1 MCDLPEIPI
10 VDDII
15 DVIEDIFDPIID
27 IVEDIIGWL
36 IPIPEIPDFDIPDID
51 VQNRGIL
58 INKVSSGAMLPIV
71 YGMRRVGGTICFL
84 ETSTN
89 NEYLFMVLALG
100 EGEFNACKK
109 LFIEDEQVT
118 DLNTSDSSGATSP
131 STIAN
136 NTLYYGKFADT
147 TNEDGSTTNSSHLL
161 VEFLA
166 GTDNQN
172 ANQVIT
178 SSNGYDRSTW
188 VASTHRLFGVSYL
201 ALRFKYNAS
210 VYSSLPRITAL
221 CQGRKITTYDSNS
234 NATANQYS
242 SNPAFCLLDY
252 LTNTRFGKGIN
263 INNINIPSFYT
274 ASLIPDTNV
283 TPTGS
288 NVTNP
293 IDGSL
298 STQINL
304 MDMCIVLDATNKV
317 LDNIRQLL
325 FVMRGMLSFSAGKYN
340 LVIETTGSSVLS
352 ISESDIIGGL
362 GIRSE
367 NKTNKYNR
375 VIIDFADIDKNF
387 QTNTAQ
393 FPPIDDSSLTSADRH
408 ATMKSNDGGE
418 LLEGRF
424 STTGITS
431 IYQAQEHAEVIL
443 RRSRNALQVSLKVS
457 GEAMNL
463 VVGDIIALT
472 HATPGF
478 SNKLFRV
485 SNVTLNKDHTVNL
498 NLQEH
503 QDNFYTFATQSAV
516 PTITDTV
523 LPNPLTVS
531 APASVT
537 LTDDLIAY
545 NDGTVLTRLNI
556 VVGASTDKFVTQYQV
571 EVKKAGETN
580 FKILAVGSQLT
591 YQMLNV
597 IDNNLYTVRVKALNT
612 LGVSSTYTQATRT
625 IVGATESPEDVT
637 DFSCEVIG
645 NNQIRLTWTAV
656 TDLDISFYSIRYQ
669 PVTSGGLW
677 ANSTNLIDVPR
688 KNGTS
693 TVVSLMDN
701 VTYMIKAV
709 DKLGNESINE
719 LSVVNTIS
727 NKQIFNATS
736 LNETSSFNLGTY
748 DNSTLTTDSDDV
760 SIIKLDTK
768 TLFEDTIGNFDSP
781 SGFFELGGTDE
792 TSNPNNFN
800 SNIASSGFY
809 NFYNTFDMGF
819 VGDINF
825 TIKITMNSDNNY
837 DQFDDSPYE
846 TFEAHP
852 SPFDGSDGSSCKV
865 IVQVATSTDNNT
877 FSDFHNCTA
886 STYNGR
892 YFKFRIKLQSL
903 DNQTTPQV
911 NAISI
916 SADLDQRTVF
926 DDDVASGTSAKV
938 ITFPKPFYATPS
950 LNVIGQNMVSG
961 DYYTVTSKTK
971 NGFTI
976 NFYNSSNVNV
986 NRTFDYQ
993 AVGYGVKTA

>member
-1 MCDLPEIPI
+1 M
-10 VDDII
+10 
-15 DVIEDIFDPIID
+15 
-27 IVEDIIGWL
+27 
-36 IPIPEIPDFDIPDID
+36 
-51 VQNRGIL
+51 
-58 INKVSSGAMLPIV
+58 K
-71 YGMRRVGGTICFL
+71 
-84 ETSTN
+84 
-89 NEYLFMVLALG
+89 AL
-100 EGEFNACKK
+100 
-109 LFIEDEQVT
+109 
-118 DLNTSDSSGATSP
+118 
-131 STIAN
+131 
-136 NTLYYGKFADT
+136 DT
-147 TNEDGSTTNSSHLL
+147 
-161 VEFLA
+161 
-166 GTDNQN
+166 
-172 ANQVIT
+172 
-178 SSNGYDRSTW
+178 
-188 VASTHRLFGVSYL
+188 
-201 ALRFKYNAS
+201 
-210 VYSSLPRITAL
+210 
-221 CQGRKITTYDSNS
+221 
-234 NATANQYS
+234 
-242 SNPAFCLLDY
+242 
-252 LTNTRFGKGIN
+252 
-263 INNINIPSFYT
+263 
-274 ASLIPDTNV
+274 
-283 TPTGS
+283 
-288 NVTNP
+288 
-293 IDGSL
+293 
-298 STQINL
+298 
-304 MDMCIVLDATNKV
+304 KV
-317 LDNIRQLL
+317 LEGQFD
-325 FVMRGMLSFSAGKYN
+325 FS
-340 LVIETTGSSVLS
+340 
-352 ISESDIIGGL
+352 
-362 GIRSE
+362 
-367 NKTNKYNR
+367 KT
-375 VIIDFADIDKNF
+375 I
-387 QTNTAQ
+387 TNY
-393 FPPIDDSSLTSADRH
+393 
-408 ATMKSNDGGE
+408 
-418 LLEGRF
+418 
-424 STTGITS
+424 
-431 IYQAQEHAEVIL
+431 YQAQEMAEIIL
-443 RRSRNALQVSLKVS
+443 RRSRDAIKVGITTS
-457 GEAMNL
+457 AEATNL
-463 VVGDIIALT
+463 SIGDIVGIT
-472 HATPGF
+472 HSSPSCSAKT
-478 SNKLFRV
+478 FRV
-485 SNVTLNKDHTVNL
+485 IGLNLNEDHTVNL
-498 NLQEH
+498 SLIEH
-503 QDNFYTFATQSAV
+503 NDSIYTWASKPVKSTT
-516 PTITDTV
+516 PNTT
-523 LPNPLTVS
+523 LPNPFSVS

-537 LTDDLIAY
+537 LDDELIAY

-556 VVGASTDKFVTQYQV
+556 VVGASTDKFVAQYQV
-571 EVKKAGETN
+571 EVKKSGESD
-580 FKILAVGSQLT
+580 FKILAIGSQLI

-597 IDNNLYTVRVKALNT
+597 IDNNAYTVRVKAINT
-612 LGVSSTYTQATRT
+612 LGVSSSYTSATRT

-645 NNQIRLTWTAV
+645 NNQIRLTWSAV
-656 TDLDISFYSIRYQ
+656 SDLDISFYSIRYQ

-736 LNETSSFNLGTY
+736 LNETSSFSLGTF
-748 DNSTLTTDSDDV
+748 DSATLTTDSDDV
-760 SIIKLDTK
+760 TIIKLDTK

-781 SGFFELGGTDE
+781 SGFFELGGTDN

-809 NFYNTFDMGF
+809 NFHNTFDMGF

-837 DQFDDSPYE
+837 DQFDDSPFE

-877 FSDFHNCTA
+877 FSNFHNCTA

-892 YFKFRIKLQSL
+892 FFKFRIKLQSL

-976 NFYNSSNVNV
+976 NFYNSSNANV